1 MENVKVS
8 VVIPA
13 RNEAPTIRNIIRE
26 AKNYASEVLV
36 IDGNSQDDTRK
47 IAEEEGAKVFQDAG
61 KGKGI
66 AVRLAI
72 EKVQGDI
79 IVFIDADG
87 SHDPKDIPKLILP
100 IALKDEADMVI
111 ASRNKGGSDELQ
123 GDTDKCLRQIGSEI
137 IVLIVNLRWKQR
149 LTDIQNGFR
158 AIKTNVARS
167 LNLKEK
173 ITSIEQEMVM
183 KALKKGY
190 RIAEIPSHEYKRKYG
205 TSAVVLREVWIRFV
219 YSLIKNLF

>member
-8 VVIPA
+8 IVIPA
-13 RNEAPTIRNIIRE
+13 KDEAPTIRDIIRE
-26 AKNYASEVLV
+26 AKNYAFEVLV

-47 IAEEEGAKVFQDAG
+47 IAEEEGARVIQDTG
-61 KGKGI
+61 KGKGLAI
-66 AVRLAI
+66 RLAI

-87 SHDPKDIPKLILP
+87 SHDPKDIPKVILP

-111 ASRNKGGSDELQ
+111 ASRSKGGSDELQ
-123 GDTDKCLRQIGSEI
+123 GDIDKCMRQVGSEL
-137 IVLIVNLRWKQR
+137 IVLVVNLRWKQR
-149 LTDIQNGFR
+149 LTDVQNGFR

-190 RIAEIPSHEYKRKYG
+190 RIAEVPSHEYERKYG
-205 TSAVVLREVWIRFV
+205 TSAIVLKEVWLRYV

>member
-137 IVLIVNLRWKQR
+137 TVLIVNLRWKQR

-190 RIAEIPSHEYKRKYG
+190 RIAEIPSHEYERKYG

>member
-87 SHDPKDIPKLILP
+87 SHDRYGQ
-100 IALKDEADMVI
+100 MVQQ
-111 ASRNKGGSDELQ
+111 RHRQ
-123 GDTDKCLRQIGSEI
+123 GKWDSCPGIWCRRHVDSPAGKF
-137 IVLIVNLRWKQR
+137 
-149 LTDIQNGFR
+149 D
-158 AIKTNVARS
+158 
-167 LNLKEK
+167 
-173 ITSIEQEMVM
+173 
-183 KALKKGY
+183 
-190 RIAEIPSHEYKRKYG
+190 
-205 TSAVVLREVWIRFV
+205 
-219 YSLIKNLF
+219 